1 MTVEVFLYKN
11 LVKSLTIN
19 SYFSSA
25 FFYDPIEQ
33 YDIS

>member
-1 MTVEVFLYKN
+1 MITDTFLYKN

-19 SYFSSA
+19 SYFSGT
-25 FFYDPIEQ
+25 FFDPIEQ